1 MPMLNVQIMQGY
13 NSAQKTDLLK
23 KLTQSVI
30 DGVQA
35 PLGSIRVVLQE
46 VPHENVIVAGEIGY
60 EMVMITVGL
69 IHGRT
74 DELKSALIAAM
85 AKAVES
91 AIGVSTQNVRSILF
105 DLPTT
110 DVGVAGG
117 RTAKAAGR

>member
-1 MPMLNVQIMQGY
+1 MQGY

-23 KLTQSVI
+23 KLTQSVV
-30 DGVQA
+30 DSVSA
-35 PLGSIRVVLQE
+35 PLSSVRVVLQE
-46 VPHENVIVAGEIGY
+46 IAPENVIVAGEIGH

-85 AKAVES
+85 ASAVEAS
-91 AIGVSTQNVRSILF
+91 IGVTSQNVRSILF

>member
-35 PLGSIRVVLQE
+35 PLASIRVVLQE
-46 VPHENVIVAGEIGY
+46 VPHENVIVGGEIGH

-74 DELKSALIAAM
+74 DELKSSLIAAM